1 MGGRLSPGRFLDCL
15 LAEYD
20 ITVVELCRRS
30 GLSGGEVL
38 RILSDFQPVTPS
50 LAEKLGLAFYSPGFW
65 LVRQAMWEHVTMQHG
80 E

>member
-1 MGGRLSPGRFLDCL
+1 MGGRLSPGRFLNCL

-30 GLSGGEVL
+30 GLSGEEVL
-38 RILSDFQPVTPS
+38 CILSDFLPVTPS
-50 LAEKLGLAFYSPGFW
+50 LAEKLGQAFYSPGFW

>member
-30 GLSGGEVL
+30 GLSSEEVL
-38 RILSDFQPVTPS
+38 RILSDFLPVTPP
-50 LAEKLGLAFYSPGFW
+50 LAEKLGQAFFSPGFW
-65 LVRQAMWEHVTMQHG
+65 LVRQAMWEHITQQRG
-80 E
+80 D